1 MADITGTA
9 KHLSITSLVHMG
21 LRLTL
26 EYLRSKSGARV
37 HASIHWNASAHRN
50 ASFYPRN
57 GSPRLHVLTLNM
69 LLFYSTALVHS
80 PWYPVL
86 CHGVVGVYTV
96 RHGPHRSI
104 LDIYRLGQRIWPA
117 MKRISSL
124 ARTFLNGGCPTLSNI
139 LLNPCR
145 KMERMQVC
153 VSYARSTG
161 LLHDAYS
168 EKVPPGAVCANV
180 ADRDG
185 LIHWI
190 FLD

>member
-1 MADITGTA
+1 MARA
-9 KHLSITSLVHMG
+9 
-21 LRLTL
+21 
-26 EYLRSKSGARV
+26 
-37 HASIHWNASAHRN
+37 HASIHRYVGAHRI
-50 ASFYPRN
+50 ASFQPRN
-57 GSPRLHVLTLNM
+57 GSPRLHVLITQYAP
-69 LLFYSTALVHS
+69 LLQYNLVHP

-96 RHGPHRSI
+96 RYGPRRSI
-104 LDIYRLGQRIWPA
+104 LCIYGPGQRIWPA
-117 MKRISSL
+117 MKRISSP

-180 ADRDG
+180 ADSDG

-190 FLD
+190 FHD